1 MDEKESILIVDDD
14 ESTGDIL
21 TLILNKK
28 GYKTEIARSG
38 REALEKA
45 RRRFFNLA
53 LLDIRLPDMEGIELI
68 APLKE
73 IHPDMAMIIVTA
85 YASVDNAVR
94 ALNEGASGYIT
105 KPLSMDKLLTMV
117 SEELEKQHL
126 IMENQRLHQAAQ
138 QELFERK
145 RAEYD
150 LNKRVKELD
159 CLYGI
164 GVANLIEKIG
174 APSEEIY
181 QEIADLLPEAW
192 QYPETA
198 AARVTIGSKEFKTH
212 NYKKTE
218 WRQSSDIKV
227 NKAKAGTVEIV
238 YLEPKTAADEGPFLK
253 EERLLIDAV
262 AEQLGRITER
272 KRAEKEL
279 KHYSEKLRELIEE
292 ITQAIAATA
301 ELRDPYTAGHQQR
314 VAQLACAIAREM
326 KLSPE
331 TIKEIR
337 VAGTLHDIGKIH
349 IPSEI
354 LTKPG
359 RLTEIEFNMIKTHPE
374 AGYNILKTIQFPWP
388 VAPVVFQHHE
398 RSNGSGYPSGL
409 SAKDILPEARILAVA
424 DVVEAMSSHRPY
436 RPARGI
442 DKALAEISQNRG
454 TLYDPQVVDVC
465 LKLFAEKGFSFAQAG
480 TMR

>member
-1 MDEKESILIVDDD
+1 MDKKESILIVDDD

-28 GYKTEIARSG
+28 GYKTEIARTG

-73 IHPDMAMIIVTA
+73 IHPDMVIIIVTA
-85 YASVDNAVR
+85 YASVDNAMR

-105 KPLSMDKLLTMV
+105 KPLSMDKLLTIV
-117 SEELEKQHL
+117 REELEKQRL
-126 IMENQRLHQAAQ
+126 IMENRRLYQTAQ

-181 QEIADLLPEAW
+181 QEITNLLPEAW

-198 AARVTIGSKEFKTH
+198 ARITIGSKEFKTD
-212 NYKKTE
+212 NYRKTR

-227 NKAKAGTVEIV
+227 NKAKAGTVEV
-238 YLEPKTAADEGPFLK
+238 TYLEQRPEADEGPFLK

-279 KHYSEKLRELIEE
+279 KRYSEKLRELIEE

-326 KLSPE
+326 KLSQE
-331 TIKEIR
+331 TIREIR
-337 VAGTLHDIGKIH
+337 VAGALHDIGKIN

-359 RLTEIEFNMIKTHPE
+359 RLSEIEFNMIKTHPE
-374 AGYNILKTIQFPWP
+374 AGYNILKTIAFPWP
-388 VAPVVFQHHE
+388 VAPIVFQHHE

-409 SAKDILPEARILAVA
+409 SAKDILPEAKILAVA

-436 RPARGI
+436 RPACGI

-465 LKLFAEKGFSFAQAG
+465 LKLFAQKSFRFTQAG
-480 TMR
+480 TTR

>member
-1 MDEKESILIVDDD
+1 MDKKESILIVDDD

-28 GYKTEIARSG
+28 GYKTEIARTG

-73 IHPDMAMIIVTA
+73 IHPDMVIIIVTA
-85 YASVDNAVR
+85 YASVDNAMR

-105 KPLSMDKLLTMV
+105 KPLSMDKLLTIV
-117 SEELEKQHL
+117 REELEKQRL
-126 IMENQRLHQAAQ
+126 IMENRRLYQTAQ

-181 QEIADLLPEAW
+181 QEITNLLPEAW

-198 AARVTIGSKEFKTH
+198 ARITIGSKEFKTD
-212 NYKKTE
+212 NYRKTR

-227 NKAKAGTVEIV
+227 NKAKAGTVEV
-238 YLEPKTAADEGPFLK
+238 TYLEQRPEADEGPFLK

-279 KHYSEKLRELIEE
+279 KRYSEKLRELIEE

-326 KLSPE
+326 KLSQE
-331 TIKEIR
+331 TIREIR
-337 VAGTLHDIGKIH
+337 VAGALHDIGKIN

-359 RLTEIEFNMIKTHPE
+359 RLSEIEFNMIKTHPE
-374 AGYNILKTIQFPWP
+374 AGYNILKTIAFPWP
-388 VAPVVFQHHE
+388 VAPIVFQHHE

-409 SAKDILPEARILAVA
+409 SAKDILPEAKILAVA

-436 RPARGI
+436 RPACGI
-442 DKALAEISQNRG
+442 DKALAEISQNQG

-465 LKLFAEKGFSFAQAG
+465 LKLFAQKNFRFPQAG